1 MPYLGNDPG
10 KLGTVLMDSFTGNG
24 STVAFTLGRE
34 PPNSDALIVT
44 VDGVVQHPTGAWSI
58 SANIL
63 TFSTAP
69 DSSAEIRVWHL
80 SSTASGGLT
89 SLVADTTP
97 QLGGQ
102 LDVNGNAIGDG
113 TLELLK
119 FAETGSAVNELTITN
134 AATGNPPALSATG
147 GDANINLKLAGKG
160 TGGLEIGATATTAS
174 KLILAEDTDN
184 GAHTITV
191 AAPAAVT
198 GDITL
203 TLPDGDGDADQFLQ
217 TNGSGV
223 LSWAA
228 AAAGGGYTEG
238 CRILAAGAQ
247 SIANNTYTDLIFG
260 ASPRYDTDTMTDQT
274 NNTTSTKI
282 TFTTAGVYVVWGSV
296 WWVSDPTNQG
306 LSIFLN
312 GSTEITRVRNDGTN
326 QRWEIAT
333 TVWKFDAD
341 DYVTLRAMQESG
353 AAKNTS
359 KEYGSFAS
367 EFAAQRIG

>member
-1 MPYLGNDPG
+1 MSYLGTGVTQGIVD
-10 KLGTVLMDSFTGNG
+10 LDSFAGNG
-24 STVAFTLGRE
+24 STAAFTLTRAPSSSE
-34 PPNSDALIVT
+34 SLLVVT
-44 VDGVVQHPTGAWSI
+44 DGVVQDPGEWTISGAT
-58 SANIL
+58 L
-63 TFSTAP
+63 TFTTAP
-69 DSSAEIRVWHL
+69 HSGADIRVWNL
-80 SSTASGGLT
+80 SSSAQDAIDPSSTIETLSGVNGEELTFTLSNSAASQDQVLVFVDGIMQNDSKYSVDGTALVFGSGNAPPNGSILDVFTITSGGFTATVPGDNTVTLAKMADDAVG
-89 SLVADTTP
+89 VA
-97 QLGGQ
+97 
-102 LDVNGNAIGDG
+102 
-113 TLELLK
+113 E
-119 FAETGSAVNELTITN
+119 
-134 AATGNPPALSATG
+134 LSATG
-147 GDANINLKLAGKG
+147 
-160 TGGLEIGATATTAS
+160 TAS
-174 KLILAEDTDN
+174 SSTFLRGDN
-184 GAHTITV
+184 A
-191 AAPAAVT
+191 
-198 GDITL
+198 
-203 TLPDGDGDADQFLQ
+203 
-217 TNGSGV
+217 
-223 LSWAA
+223 W

-238 CRILAAGAQ
+238 CRILAAAAQ
-247 SIANNTYTDLIFG
+247 EIANNTYTDLIFG

-274 NNTTSTKI
+274 NDTTSTKI